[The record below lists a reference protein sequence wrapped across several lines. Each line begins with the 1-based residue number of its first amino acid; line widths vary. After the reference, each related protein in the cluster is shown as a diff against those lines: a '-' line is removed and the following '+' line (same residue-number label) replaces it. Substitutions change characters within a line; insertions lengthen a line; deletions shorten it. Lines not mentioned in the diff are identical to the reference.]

1 MTLVRFNI
9 NDNVRVKLTP
19 KGKAHYLH
27 KHEEMVGFT
36 GQDPFPFEPKKEDK
50 DGWSTWQLWD
60 LMNTFGDEMR
70 LGATACFEDNEI
82 LLEMD

>member
-36 GQDPFPFEPKKEDK
+36 G
-50 DGWSTWQLWD
+50 
-60 LMNTFGDEMR
+60 
-70 LGATACFEDNEI
+70 
-82 LLEMD
+82 